1 MSALPS
7 VISIR
12 ESPVTGRNG
21 AQGASA
27 EELRQTLN
35 PAMEELHKQIER
47 IAPVDVPVLLLG
59 ESGVGKEFVAH
70 AIHARSLRSRGPFL
84 KVNCAALPSELLE
97 SELFGYE
104 AGAFTGAVRSKP
116 GQFEM
121 CDQGTILLDEI
132 GEMTSTLQAKLLQ
145 VLQDQQFSRLG
156 GRRMM
161 TVDVRILAA
170 TNINIDKA
178 LEEKVFRPDLYYRLN
193 TITLRIPALR
203 ERHEDIPA
211 FLEHFMVQLSEQLG
225 CPPRPFS
232 KRVMD
237 ACLRYS
243 WPGNV
248 RELKNFVCRYLVLA
262 DDEAA
267 LAALRDRNSEGG
279 DGPARKPGMRQLVYS
294 IRAEAEKRMIEE
306 GLTKAR
312 WNRTETARALHIS
325 TKTLWNK
332 MRQYGIRDCSRQ
344 SEVCD
349 EKAARELP
357 GMAAGAQHPAGQ
369 PGKTVE
375 PRTIERVG
383 AISPLKLASRRAC
396 APGAAAV

>member
-1 MSALPS
+1 MSALPN
-7 VISIR
+7 VISFK
-12 ESPVTGRNG
+12 ESSVTGRNG
-21 AQGASA
+21 AQAASA
-27 EELRQTLN
+27 EELRLTLN
-35 PAMEELHKQIER
+35 PAMEELHKQIDR

-203 ERHEDIPA
+203 ERREDIPA
-211 FLEHFMVQLSEQLG
+211 FLEYFMGQLSEKLG

-262 DDEAA
+262 DDETA
-267 LAALRDRNSEGG
+267 LAALRDSNSEGAE
-279 DGPARKPGMRQLVYS
+279 GPARKPGMRQLVYS

-306 GLTKAR
+306 GLAKAR

-332 MRQYGIRDCSRQ
+332 MRQYGIRDSSRQ

-349 EKAARELP
+349 DKAARELP
-357 GMAAGAQHPAGQ
+357 GMAAGARHPAGQ
-369 PGKTVE
+369 HGKTVE
-375 PRTIERVG
+375 PSSIERMG
-383 AISPLKLASRRAC
+383 AISPLKLAGRGAC
-396 APGAAAV
+396 APRTAAV